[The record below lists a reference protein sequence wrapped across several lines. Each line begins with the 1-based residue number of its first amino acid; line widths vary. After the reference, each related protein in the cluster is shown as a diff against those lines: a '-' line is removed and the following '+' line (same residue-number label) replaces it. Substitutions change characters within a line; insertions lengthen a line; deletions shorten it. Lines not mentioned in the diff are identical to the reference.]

1 MKERLI
7 NSVNSSSK
15 KENSKSKQEAIS
27 DYNEINSKV
36 ENVNLS
42 PSPTAL

>member
-15 KENSKSKQEAIS
+15 KENSKSKQLAFS
-27 DYNEINSKV
+27 DNFETNSKV